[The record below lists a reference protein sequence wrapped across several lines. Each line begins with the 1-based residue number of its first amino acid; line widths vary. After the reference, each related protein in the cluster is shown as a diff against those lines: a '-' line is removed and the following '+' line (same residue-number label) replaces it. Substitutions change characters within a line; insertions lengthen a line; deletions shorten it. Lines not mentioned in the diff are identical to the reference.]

1 MATEQIYYKDDK
13 ELGILVKDIKTMVSF
28 TLPTDPLN
36 ENDISQMIKYTCVKY
51 PELSKIYYVKRGEE
65 VSIPK
70 YVYDR
75 VVKNS
80 HLIKGHVRPKL
91 KQAK

>member
-13 ELGILVKDIKTMVSF
+13 ESGILIKDIKTKVSF
-28 TLPTDPLN
+28 TLPIDPLN
-36 ENDISQMIKYTCVKY
+36 ENDVSQMIKYTCPKY

-70 YVYDR
+70 YVYDNS
-75 VVKNS
+75 VKNS
-80 HLIKGHVRPKL
+80 HIIKGHVRAKL